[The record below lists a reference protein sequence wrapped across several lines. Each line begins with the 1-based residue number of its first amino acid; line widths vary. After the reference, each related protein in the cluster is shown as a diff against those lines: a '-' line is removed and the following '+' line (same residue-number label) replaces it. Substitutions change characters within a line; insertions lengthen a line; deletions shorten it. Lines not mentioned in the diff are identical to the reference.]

1 MAGIVLGFAV
11 AFGTPTETTASH
23 QAYYDHALATG
34 PGVDG
39 AGRVQ
44 TDFWNSL
51 TPEQQTIHRTVTQ
64 LYTLYFQKNGQV
76 LPVTRET
83 VALVM
88 KEFDIAAEHTEWTA
102 YVMQVNVQR
111 LRAR

>member
-1 MAGIVLGFAV
+1 MVLGLAV
-11 AFGTPTETTASH
+11 AVWTPAEVTASH
-23 QAYYDHALATG
+23 QAYY
-34 PGVDG
+34 G
-39 AGRVQ
+39 AGTASDR
-44 TDFWNSL
+44 TADESGRAHADFWSSL
-51 TPEQQTIHRTVTQ
+51 TPEQRTIHRAVSD
-64 LYTLYFQKNGQV
+64 LYTLYFRKNGRV

-88 KEFDIAAEHTEWTA
+88 EEFGIAPEHAEWTA